1 MGLFD
6 WLRGLFGKRPVVE
19 REVAGLDV
27 DDGDLDQRREVIATD
42 GPLRPGGRRRALRD
56 PALLPKPAAERA
68 KPRNKRRRQLT
79 RDEATRLFAGTLVTR
94 NRALRDVATDV
105 DALARRGLPAWRD
118 EAELAAGLG
127 LTVKQLRHF
136 SIHRAAERVT
146 HYVCFARP
154 KRSGGERLIHAPKR
168 RLKAVLRRVD
178 AALGTKLPVHEAAH
192 GFRRGRSPKTNAE
205 AHAGAAVFVRLDL
218 RDFFP
223 SITAARVR
231 GYLVGMGYGY
241 PVAATLA
248 VLVTEP
254 ERQPVDVD
262 GTTYHVPVG
271 PRTTPQGA
279 PTSPTIANA
288 LVERLDRRLAGLARR
303 RGLRYTRYADDL
315 TFSSTDPAL
324 AVSALVGAVRRVVE
338 DEGFALNPQKTRV
351 RRRSARITGVTARP
365 DGSTG
370 LSKRERRKIRALA
383 DAVVCG
389 RAPERRAELDGWL
402 AYLTSVD
409 RAHADALRAW
419 IARRAATVGS
429 PTSVR

>member
-6 WLRGLFGKRPVVE
+6 WLRGLFGKRPAVE

-27 DDGDLDQRREVIATD
+27 DDGNLDQRREVIATD

-56 PALLPKPAAERA
+56 AALLPKAASERA
-68 KPRNKRRRQLT
+68 KPRKKRKRHLT
-79 RDEATRLFAGTLVTR
+79 RDEATRLFAGTLITR

-105 DALARRGLPAWRD
+105 DALERRGLPVWRD
-118 EAELAAGLG
+118 EAELALGLG

-136 SIHRAAERVT
+136 SIHRAAERAP

-178 AALGTKLPVHEAAH
+178 AALGAKLPVHEAAH

-231 GYLVGMGYGY
+231 GYLVGLGYGY

-254 ERQPVDVD
+254 ERQPIDVD
-262 GTTYHVPVG
+262 GTTYHVPIG

-279 PTSPTIANA
+279 PTSPAIANA

-315 TFSSTDPAL
+315 TFSSPDPAL

-338 DEGFALNPQKTRV
+338 DEGFALNPKKTRV
-351 RRRSARITGVTARP
+351 RRRSARITGVVARP
-365 DGSTG
+365 DGTTG
-370 LSKRERRKIRALA
+370 LSKRDRRKIRALA

-402 AYLTSVD
+402 AYLASVD
-409 RAHADALRAW
+409 PPHAVALRAW
-419 IARRAATVGS
+419 ITRRAEVGS
-429 PTSVR
+429 PTSVP